1 METHRERQRK
11 QKQREIWREID
22 GYTHRVRDRETHKK
36 TVVDKKT
43 QRCRER
49 HKVVNDSEMICMS
62 TLRVSNSCAFGTL
75 IKSVSLMGLFGLQY
89 LRWLIIQTKLE
100 SWLVPDTGASLWK
113 IWKCPGTI
121 ISRGK
126 CSLSVCLWRKSN
138 TVTGIKKLIIPQG
151 WGRRVELI

>member
-49 HKVVNDSEMICMS
+49 HKVVNDSEMIRMS
-62 TLRVSNSCAFGTL
+62 TLRVSNGCAFGTL

-89 LRWLIIQTKLE
+89 LR
-100 SWLVPDTGASLWK
+100 
-113 IWKCPGTI
+113 
-121 ISRGK
+121 
-126 CSLSVCLWRKSN
+126 
-138 TVTGIKKLIIPQG
+138 
-151 WGRRVELI
+151 